1 MRPGLEFAGA
11 TGRHDSTMTHDPR
24 TLEPGDSIPRDSIEK
39 GPSVEQL
46 ANRPRQIAVARHRVS
61 SDGAMH
67 RGVPGTPVETRHENV
82 LIRLQELRIA
92 EEELVEQ
99 NQELATIRLELER
112 NHQRY
117 LELFELAPDVYLVT
131 DLAGVIREANQTA
144 SVLFEVPSK
153 FLIGKPLAS
162 FIPIDERRDFR
173 RRLLQMPHRLATT
186 GFSWNLGILRRQ
198 RGRFDGS
205 ARVSVVHDGA
215 AGAPVALRWLIR
227 DVTHEKRT
235 ELERAELLKRLVRA
249 EEEARQ
255 RISRE
260 LHDGVGQHM
269 AALALGLTALRE
281 LQDSGKVHDLASQ
294 LQSLSRE
301 LAKDLHRI
309 AAELRPVALDDLG
322 LASALRNHL
331 GAWSA
336 RHGVATELQ
345 GSVLD
350 GERLPMDV
358 ETALYR
364 IVQEALTNVAKHAGA
379 QRVDIVIEQHG
390 ENVRMAIEDN
400 GCGFDDATTSKSP
413 DGRRPL
419 GLIGMRERA
428 ELVGGSFEV
437 ESRPGAGTTIFVRI
451 PLVEPV
457 DVEREDS
464 WESQGRP

>member
-1 MRPGLEFAGA
+1 
-11 TGRHDSTMTHDPR
+11 
-24 TLEPGDSIPRDSIEK
+24 
-39 GPSVEQL
+39 
-46 ANRPRQIAVARHRVS
+46 
-61 SDGAMH
+61 
-67 RGVPGTPVETRHENV
+67 VPGTPVETRHENV

-99 NQELATIRLELER
+99 NRELATIRLELER

-131 DLAGVIREANQTA
+131 DLAGLIREANLTA

-173 RRLLQMPHRLATT
+173 RRLLDMPHRLATT
-186 GFSWNLGILRRQ
+186 GFSWNLGILRREH
-198 RGRFDGS
+198 GRFDGS
-205 ARVSVVHDGA
+205 ARVSVVRDG

-235 ELERAELLKRLVRA
+235 ELERAELIKRLMRA

-269 AALALGLTALRE
+269 AALAIGLTALRE
-281 LQDSGKVHDLASQ
+281 LQDNGKVHDLASQ
-294 LQSLSRE
+294 LQSLTRE

-336 RHGVATELQ
+336 RHDIATELQ

-350 GERLPMDV
+350 GARLPMDV

-379 QRVDIVIEQHG
+379 QRVDIVIERHA
-390 ENVRMAIEDN
+390 ENVRMAIEDD
-400 GCGFDDATTSKSP
+400 GHGFDDATASKSP

-428 ELVGGSFEV
+428 ELVGGTFEV

-451 PLVEPV
+451 PLIEPV
-457 DVEREDS
+457 NVEREDS
-464 WESQGRP
+464 WESRAGP